1 MIDFN
6 NVLCLINVII
16 YLALAIG
23 IVGSS
28 APKKKRKR
36 SGTWTQQDAQATIKS
51 SKEKTS

>member
-23 IVGSS
+23 IVGST
-28 APKKKRKR
+28 APKKKRTR
-36 SGTWTQQDAQATIKS
+36 SGTWSQNDSQGKDK
-51 SKEKTS
+51 K